1 MASKVGKSVN
11 ASRTFSLVGLL
22 LAPVVAFGLSTA
34 PVGAH
39 NLAPPTGAVMDLSG
53 QSLPLS
59 DPTYTSEPFKFS
71 EQDITG
77 DTATLTFMYRDD
89 YAFINF
95 SDVALY
101 DLSSTASTVN
111 LLTNGNFAGGA
122 HASNGYLDIPIG
134 WTYVNPNPVNS
145 DVFVAG
151 NCSTVSCVGTG
162 QYWSDGTQGGY
173 DGLSQQVKVNSQDL
187 YQISF
192 NAFVTGAAPPA
203 SNPTWAE
210 TSTNSGTG
218 FAGNAA
224 DILAY
229 TESITQLNY
238 PGTVTSL
245 PSLPGGDSCSD
256 CPELSTWAM
265 MLLGFAGLASL
276 GYRRASALAS

>member
-11 ASRTFSLVGLL
+11 ASRTYSLVGLL

-34 PVGAH
+34 PVGAQ
-39 NLAPPTGAVMDLSG
+39 NLAPPSGAVMDLSG

-59 DPTYTSEPFKFS
+59 DPTYTSDPFKFS

-77 DTATLTFMYRDD
+77 DTATLTFMFRDD
-89 YAFINF
+89 NAFINF

-101 DLSSTASTVN
+101 DLSSTTSKVN
-111 LLTNGNFAGGA
+111 LLANGNFAGGA
-122 HASNGYLDIPIG
+122 YTSNGYPDIPVD
-134 WTYVNPNPVNS
+134 WTYVNPNPAAS
-145 DVFVAG
+145 DVLVAG
-151 NCSTVSCVGTG
+151 NCSTVSCVGAG
-162 QYWSDGTQGGY
+162 QSWIDGTQGGY
-173 DGLSQQVKVNSQDL
+173 DGLSQPVKANSHDL

-192 NAFVTGAAPPA
+192 DAVVTGAAPPA

-224 DILAY
+224 DVLAY
-229 TESITQLNY
+229 IEPITQSNY
-238 PGTVTSL
+238 PGPVQSVT
-245 PSLPGGDSCSD
+245 LPGGDCSD
-256 CPELSTWAM
+256 CPEASTWAM

-276 GYRRASALAS
+276 GYRRASALAA